1 VISVATPSPT
11 RSGSGPTD
19 AVLVFAARAGEAWA
33 QEALFRRYAPLVNG
47 LAFRLLGG
55 DSDLDDI
62 IQESFAEALSSLSRL
77 RNTETFP
84 AWLSSIVVRTTNK
97 FLRRRRLM
105 TRLGLRRSQPVDLD
119 ALTSRTIPP
128 DAAFELGILY
138 RLVETMP
145 EKLRT
150 PLLLRHLEDASLED
164 IGRLLGISL
173 ATVKRRLNAGQAE
186 LGAALAR
193 AERGARVHAR
203 G

>member
-1 VISVATPSPT
+1 
-11 RSGSGPTD
+11 
-19 AVLVFAARAGEAWA
+19 VLVLAARAGEAWA

-62 IQESFAEALSSLSRL
+62 IQESFAEALSSLARI

-84 AWLSSIVVRTTNK
+84 AWLSAIVVRTTNK

-105 TRLGLRRSQPVDLD
+105 TRLGLRRTQPVDLD
-119 ALTSRTIPP
+119 AIVARTIPP

-150 PLLLRHLEDASLED
+150 PLLLRHLEDASLEE
-164 IGRLLGISL
+164 IGRLMGMSL
-173 ATVKRRLNAGQAE
+173 ATVKRRLSAGQAE
-186 LGAALAR
+186 LNLELAR
-193 AERGARVHAR
+193 AERGVKSNVR

>member
-1 VISVATPSPT
+1 M
-11 RSGSGPTD
+11 
-19 AVLVFAARAGEAWA
+19 FAARAGEAWA

-62 IQESFAEALSSLSRL
+62 IQESFAEALSSLARI

-84 AWLSSIVVRTTNK
+84 AWLSAIVVRTTNK

-105 TRLGLRRSQPVDLD
+105 TRLGLRRTQPVDLE
-119 ALTSRTIPP
+119 AITSRSIPP

-145 EKLRT
+145 EKYRT
-150 PLLLRHLEDASLED
+150 ALLLRHLEDAPLEE
-164 IGRLLGISL
+164 IARLTDVSL
-173 ATVKRRLNAGQAE
+173 ATVKRRLTAGQAE
-186 LGAALAR
+186 LTAALAR
-193 AERGARVHAR
+193 AEREGRARAR